1 MALLV
6 KGSASLGVKAVVARR
21 PAVAARAS
29 KAEIGGKA
37 EVVECE

>member
-1 MALLV
+1 MALLA
-6 KGSASLGVKAVVARR
+6 KGSASLGFKAAARR

-29 KAEIGGKA
+29 PVEIGGKA